1 MKFKTAQFLK
11 SCSKRSGFP
20 DYSYPEFAFIG
31 RSNVG
36 KSSLINM
43 LLNRKN
49 LVKTG
54 AKPGV
59 TRTINFF
66 TIDGSISIADLPGFG
81 YAKLPKEIKGKF
93 LPLIREYITRRENL
107 KLAFLLIDIRR
118 VPDGYEREFI
128 RLLTS
133 NRVPV
138 ALVLTKCDKLT
149 RNQKI
154 KKSKVIEEELGI
166 ESGALFFSSSKT
178 GEGKREIISL
188 IKEYTTEPRV

>member
-1 MKFKTAQFLK
+1 MKFKTAKFLK

-20 DYSYPEFAFIG
+20 VYSYPEFAFIG

-66 TIDGSISIADLPGFG
+66 TVDESISIADLPGFG
-81 YAKLPKEIKGKF
+81 YAKLPRDVKEKF

-107 KLAFLLIDIRR
+107 KLAFLLMDIRR
-118 VPDGYEREFI
+118 TPDSYEREFI
-128 RLLTS
+128 SLLTE
-133 NRVPV
+133 NRIPV
-138 ALVLTKCDKLT
+138 AIVLTKCDKLT
-149 RNQKI
+149 RNRKM
-154 KKSKVIEEELGI
+154 KNSKVIEEELGI
-166 ESGALFFSSSKT
+166 ESDSLFFTSSKS
-178 GEGKREIISL
+178 GEGKREILSL
-188 IKEYTTEPRV
+188 IKEHAG